1 MSISS
6 KSPRRVAAVAHHIGQ
21 RTLPDYASRFSR
33 RDFTQ
38 PQLFAILVLRQFHQT
53 DYRGIVAILADNPTL
68 CQDLGLNKVPHFTTL
83 QKAEAKLL
91 KDQQVAALL
100 AQTVALFFGLAPGSD
115 GDGASPEAQLV
126 AQAAAASSWTA
137 PAATSPNVSENPAK
151 TRVKRD
157 RSG

>member
-21 RTLPDYASRFSR
+21 RTLPAYASRFSR

-38 PQLFAILVLRQFHQT
+38 PQLFAILVLRQFHKT

-68 CQDLGLNKVPHFTTL
+68 CQDLSLNKVPHFTTL

-126 AQAAAASSWTA
+126 AQAAADSSGFELDRASRYFTQ
-137 PAATSPNVSENPAK
+137 
-151 TRVKRD
+151 R
-157 RSG
+157 